1 MANAA
6 LVHLYIPPH
15 PSLANRCEILDMA
28 WIWPPGEKKGG
39 WVGLGRGAISTSHS
53 IHITFDFLL
62 SSHAIASLSSYTLNI
77 AHTFTETFGSV
88 GRGGDT

>member
-28 WIWPPGEKKGG
+28 WIWLPGEKK
-39 WVGLGRGAISTSHS
+39 
-53 IHITFDFLL
+53 
-62 SSHAIASLSSYTLNI
+62 
-77 AHTFTETFGSV
+77 EEE
-88 GRGGDT
+88 GRGGVRLDWGGEQFPPPTASISSAFFHF